1 MTTSAQASAV
11 TPEELGFLIS
21 GPGRASEVALA
32 RLLDAGLIRIS
43 RQGLVSAVDAPG
55 NGATPLEA
63 QMLASLRTSPQNLD
77 VIAKMTAYSPASES
91 LRQHLLAR
99 RLIGKPRKGA
109 LYPWAW
115 IAAIIAFFIGVGSD
129 NFLVYLLVA
138 IALVVLGVLF
148 LRPKGHLT
156 ATGKRVVQQA
166 AALDRVTAVAVYG
179 LRGKIFHQPVYAM
192 FDLTASVVGMLPVRR
207 RKKRVRA
214 DSGVGSCGAGCGSSC
229 SSCSSSSCS
238 SASSCSSSSSSSS
251 CSSSSC
257 SSSSSSSCSSSSSSS
272 CSSSSS

>member
-1 MTTSAQASAV
+1 MTTSTQASTV
-11 TPEELGFLIS
+11 TPEELGFLVS

-43 RQGLVSAVDAPG
+43 RQGLVSAVETPG

-63 QMLASLRTSPQNLD
+63 QMLASLRISPQNLD
-77 VIAKMTAYSPASES
+77 VITKTTAYSPATES

-115 IAAIIAFFIGVGSD
+115 IIAILTFVIGLGAD
-129 NFLVYLLVA
+129 NFLPYLLVA
-138 IALVVLGVLF
+138 VAVAVLGVVF
-148 LRPKGHLT
+148 LRRKGHLT
-156 ATGKRVVQQA
+156 GAGKRVVKRA

-179 LRGKIFHQPVYAM
+179 LRGKIFNQPVYAM
-192 FDLTASVVGMLPVRR
+192 FGLTASVVGMLPVRR
-207 RKKRVRA
+207 IKKRVRE
-214 DSGVGSCGAGCGSSC
+214 DTGVGSCGTSCGSSC
-229 SSCSSSSCS
+229 SSCSS
-238 SASSCSSSSSSSS
+238 ASSCSSSSSS

-257 SSSSSSSCSSSSSSS
+257 SSSSSSSCSSSSCSSSSSS
-272 CSSSSS
+272 CSSSSSSD